1 MTAWLIRTFIHNAS
15 DVENSDVR
23 TAYGT
28 LASIT
33 GVLVNLVLS
42 GAKFLL
48 GVLTGSVAITAD
60 AANNLSDAAGSIV
73 TFITTRLAHKP
84 VDQEHP
90 CGHGRME
97 YIGSLGV
104 GALIVLMG
112 LGLLRDSI
120 GAILHPEALA
130 VSWPVLAVLVLS
142 MLAKLWLY
150 VFYRRLGKAVSN
162 GTLMAASKDSLGDVL
177 STGAVLVSVLLA
189 WAFGWTIDGYIGL
202 LVAIIVLKAGVE
214 VCRDTVDNLLGGKPD
229 PEKTRRIREMLL
241 AHEGI
246 LGVHD
251 LVLHDYGPGR
261 CIASVHAEVS
271 ADSNIVAIHE
281 IIDDAER
288 EISHELHM
296 AICIHMD
303 PIVTSDETS
312 NRVRN
317 QMQAFLQNTDPALS
331 LHDFRMVPGQGH
343 INLIFDCVLP
353 VGYKTRDELLQSLKA
368 YALSLDPRYCLVVQ
382 FDTDFT

>member
-90 CGHGRME
+90 FGHGRME

-142 MLAKLWLY
+142 MLAKL
-150 VFYRRLGKAVSN
+150 
-162 GTLMAASKDSLGDVL
+162 
-177 STGAVLVSVLLA
+177 
-189 WAFGWTIDGYIGL
+189 
-202 LVAIIVLKAGVE
+202 
-214 VCRDTVDNLLGGKPD
+214 
-229 PEKTRRIREMLL
+229 
-241 AHEGI
+241 
-246 LGVHD
+246 
-251 LVLHDYGPGR
+251 
-261 CIASVHAEVS
+261 
-271 ADSNIVAIHE
+271 
-281 IIDDAER
+281 
-288 EISHELHM
+288 
-296 AICIHMD
+296 
-303 PIVTSDETS
+303 
-312 NRVRN
+312 
-317 QMQAFLQNTDPALS
+317 
-331 LHDFRMVPGQGH
+331 
-343 INLIFDCVLP
+343 
-353 VGYKTRDELLQSLKA
+353 
-368 YALSLDPRYCLVVQ
+368 
-382 FDTDFT
+382 